1 MKLLNEKRIFQMS
14 NISKYIYKVIINLE
28 KIKCEKTE
36 LYFLE
41 I

>member
-1 MKLLNEKRIFQMS
+1 MS
-14 NISKYIYKVIINLE
+14 DISKYIYNVIINLE
-28 KIKCEKTE
+28 KIKCEQTE